1 MILLFMHK
9 HMEKKMT
16 THDDQWIAA
25 ETVLSDVDG
34 DAGRLILRG
43 FDLQALAGKR
53 SYEDVVTL
61 LWKDVVTN
69 GGNGTPGLQQRLG
82 LARVAAFAQLQP
94 MLAHIPGSNTAD
106 VMRALMALP
115 QSDASLLDPV
125 GQLALAAVAA
135 AMATCKTSARAATAP
150 DSSLSHS
157 ADLLTM
163 LRGDLPSTR
172 EIEAFETYLV
182 SAIDHGLNAS
192 TFTARVVASTAA
204 TLQSSLVAAFA
215 ALTGPLHG
223 GAPGPVLDMLDAVGS
238 ADAARPWV
246 DQQLAEGHRLMGF
259 GHRIYRVRDPRADV
273 LKAALEKLASRSE
286 RMALAEAV
294 EQAALSAL
302 NSGTRTRRLDTNTE
316 FYTALLLE
324 ALRIPR
330 QSFTPIFAAAR
341 CAGWIA
347 HVAEQQNVGRLIR
360 PQSRYVGDKPRVAA

>member
-1 MILLFMHK
+1 
-9 HMEKKMT
+9 MT

-43 FDLQALAGKR
+43 FDLEALAGKR

-61 LWKDVVTN
+61 LWKEVVPSGVTS
-69 GGNGTPGLQQRLG
+69 TSELQQRLG
-82 LARVAAFAQLQP
+82 QGRATAFRQLQP
-94 MLAHIPGSNTAD
+94 MLADLRGNSTAD

-115 QSDASLLDPV
+115 QSEPSLLDPI
-125 GQLALAAVAA
+125 GQLALTAVAVA
-135 AMATCKTSARAATAP
+135 LATCNTSGRPVTPPDAT
-150 DSSLSHS
+150 LSHS

-163 LRGDLPSTR
+163 LRGERPSNK
-172 EIEAFETYLV
+172 EIDALETYLV
-182 SAIDHGLNAS
+182 TAIDHGLNAS

-204 TLQSSLVAAFA
+204 TLQSSVVAAFA

-223 GAPGPVLDMLDAVGS
+223 GAPGPVLDMLDAVGN
-238 ADAARPWV
+238 APAAAAWV
-246 DQQLAEGHRLMGF
+246 ARELAEGRRLMGF

-273 LKAALEKLASRSE
+273 LKAALEKLGSQSQ
-286 RMALAEAV
+286 RMLLAEAV
-294 EQAALSAL
+294 ETAALSAL
-302 NSGTRTRRLDTNTE
+302 NTTSRTRRLDTNTE

-360 PQSRYVGDKPRVAA
+360 PLSRYVGDQPRVAA

>member
-1 MILLFMHK
+1 MILLFMHQ
-9 HMEKKMT
+9 HLENKMT

-34 DAGRLILRG
+34 NAGRLILRG
-43 FDLQALAGKR
+43 FDLEALAGKR
-53 SYEDVVTL
+53 SYEDVVML
-61 LWKDVVTN
+61 LWKDVVSS
-69 GGNGTPGLQQRLG
+69 GASSTPDLQQRLG
-82 LARVAAFAQLQP
+82 QARVAAFKQLQP
-94 MLAHIPGSNTAD
+94 MLASMTSNNTAD

-115 QSDASLLDPV
+115 QCDVSLLDPI
-125 GQLALAAVAA
+125 GQLALTAVAA
-135 AMATCKTSARAATAP
+135 ALATSKTSGRGATRP
-150 DSSLSHS
+150 DATLSHS
-157 ADLLTM
+157 ADLLAM
-163 LRGDLPSTR
+163 LRGDAPSTR
-172 EIEAFETYLV
+172 EIEALETYLV
-182 SAIDHGLNAS
+182 TAIDHGLNAS

-238 ADAARPWV
+238 ASAAGAWI
-246 DQQLAEGHRLMGF
+246 DQQLADGHRLMGF

-286 RMALAEAV
+286 RMTLAEAV
-294 EQAALSAL
+294 EAAALSAL
-302 NSGTRTRRLDTNTE
+302 TAGARTRRLDTNTE

-347 HVAEQQNVGRLIR
+347 HVAEQQSVGRLIR
-360 PQSRYVGDKPRVAA
+360 PLSHYVGDKPRVAA